1 VIVQILIVDDN
12 HDNID
17 LIRDILGTLDYD
29 IRVAMDGAS
38 ALELARKHHPDLMVL
53 DVNMPGMSG
62 FEVVEQLKKDEDIQS
77 IPVIMLTALSDVENR
92 VYAMTLGA
100 EDYLTKPFSPR
111 ELIARVQRRLQSKL
125 QTDDL
130 KAKQEQIRNT
140 FERFVAAPIVQQ
152 MLQHPA
158 DVKLGG
164 KLQEIT
170 VLFADLE
177 GFTSLSE
184 QTEPEKL
191 LSVLNQYHSLV
202 VKIIQRYNGTIDKFI
217 GDCVMA
223 LYNTPVEQADHISN
237 AVKSALHIQDELHW
251 FHTKLDKEYQLKINF
266 GIHTGVA
273 VVGNVGTTELMDY
286 TAVGDTV
293 NVAARL
299 QGLADNGR
307 ILISDVVYVAA
318 EDIVFGRLRGPFA
331 IKGRQN
337 AVTVYEI
344 SNTYIEP

>member
-1 VIVQILIVDDN
+1 MIVQILIVDDN
-12 HDNID
+12 RDNID
-17 LIRDILGTLDYD
+17 LIRDILDTLDYD
-29 IRVAMDGAS
+29 ILTALDGVS
-38 ALELARKHHPDLMVL
+38 ALELAGEHHPDLMIL

-62 FEVVEQLKKDEDIQS
+62 FEVVEKLKNDENTQS

-111 ELIARVQRRLQSKL
+111 ELIARVQRRLQAKV

-184 QTEPEKL
+184 RTDPEML
-191 LSVLNQYHSLV
+191 LTVLNQYHSLV

-223 LYNTPVEQADHISN
+223 LYNTPVEQEDHISN
-237 AVKSALHIQDELHW
+237 AVKSALHIQDDIHWLHS
-251 FHTKLDKEYQLKINF
+251 KLDKKYQLKINF

-299 QGLADNGR
+299 QGLAESGQ
-307 ILISDVVYVAA
+307 ILISDAA
-318 EDIVFGRLRGPFA
+318 YTAVDDIVFGRLRGPLA
-331 IKGRQN
+331 VKGRQN
-337 AVTVYEI
+337 AVIVYEI
-344 SNTYIEP
+344 SNTIIE

>member
-1 VIVQILIVDDN
+1 MQILVVDDN
-12 HDNID
+12 PDNIE
-17 LIRDILGTLDYD
+17 LICDILDTLGYD
-29 IRVAMDGAS
+29 IHTAVDGIS
-38 ALELARKHHPDLMVL
+38 ALEIARANHPDLMVL

-62 FEVVEQLKKDEDIQS
+62 FEVVEQLKQDELTSS
-77 IPVIMLTALSDVENR
+77 IPIIMLTALSDVENR
-92 VYAMTLGA
+92 IHAMTLGA

-111 ELIARVQRRLQSKL
+111 ELIARVERRLQSKV

-130 KAKQEQIRNT
+130 KAKQQQIRDT

-152 MLQHPA
+152 MLKSPEQ
-158 DVKLGG
+158 VKLGG
-164 KLQEIT
+164 KLQPIT

-184 QTEPEKL
+184 HTDPEEL

-223 LYNTPVEQADHISN
+223 LYNTPVEQELHISN
-237 AVKSALHIQDELHW
+237 AVKAALHIQDELPW
-251 FHTKLDKEYQLKINF
+251 FHQTLAEPYRLKINF

-293 NVAARL
+293 NVSARL
-299 QGLADNGR
+299 QGLADNGQ
-307 ILISDVVYVAA
+307 ILISQPVYEAV
-318 EDIVFGRLRGPFA
+318 EDFVFARLRGPLA
-331 IKGRQN
+331 VKGRQN
-337 AVTVYEI
+337 SVIVYEI
-344 SNTYIEP
+344 SNTYIPE

>member
-1 VIVQILIVDDN
+1 MQILIVDDN
-12 HDNID
+12 QDNID
-17 LIRDILGTLDYD
+17 LIHDILDTLGYD
-29 IRVAMDGAS
+29 ILTATDGPS
-38 ALELARKHHPDLMVL
+38 AIELAREHHPDLMVL

-62 FEVVEQLKKDEDIQS
+62 FEVVEHLKKDDLTQS
-77 IPVIMLTALSDVENR
+77 IPIIMLTALSDIENR
-92 VYAMTLGA
+92 VHAMTLGA

-130 KAKQEQIRNT
+130 KAMQLQIRNT

-184 QTEPEKL
+184 RTDPEML
-191 LSVLNQYHSLV
+191 LSILNQYHSLI

-223 LYNTPVEQADHISN
+223 LYNTPVEQIDHTNN

-251 FHTKLDKEYQLKINF
+251 FHSKLDAEYRLKINF

-293 NVAARL
+293 NIAARL
-299 QGLADNGR
+299 QGMADGGQ
-307 ILISDVVYVAA
+307 ILISEAVYRAA
-318 EDIVFGRLRGPFA
+318 EDIVFGRLRGPVPV
-331 IKGRQN
+331 KGRQN
-337 AVTVYEI
+337 AVIVYEI
-344 SNTYIEP
+344 SNTIILS

>member
-1 VIVQILIVDDN
+1 MQILVVDDN
-12 HDNID
+12 LDNID
-17 LIRDILGTLDYD
+17 LIRDILDTLDYD
-29 IRVAMDGAS
+29 ILTALDGVS
-38 ALELARKHHPDLMVL
+38 ALKLAGEHHPDLLIL

-62 FEVVEQLKKDEDIQS
+62 FEVVEQLKDDEDTQS

-111 ELIARVQRRLQSKL
+111 ELVARVQRRLQSKV

-152 MLQHPA
+152 MLQHPT

-184 QTEPEKL
+184 RTDPEML
-191 LSVLNQYHSLV
+191 LTVLNQYHSLV

-223 LYNTPVEQADHISN
+223 LYNTPVEQEDHISN
-237 AVKSALHIQDELHW
+237 AVKSALHIQDDLHLL
-251 FHTKLDKEYQLKINF
+251 HSRLDKEYQLKINF

-293 NVAARL
+293 NISARL
-299 QGLADNGR
+299 QGLAESGK
-307 ILISDVVYVAA
+307 ILISEAVFEAV
-318 EDIVFGRLRGPFA
+318 EDIAFGRLLGPVA
-331 IKGRQN
+331 VKGRQET
-337 AVTVYEI
+337 VTVYEI
-344 SNTYIEP
+344 SNTFIES

>member
-1 VIVQILIVDDN
+1 MQILVVDDN
-12 HDNID
+12 QDNID
-17 LIRDILGTLDYD
+17 LIRDILDTLDYD
-29 IRVAMDGAS
+29 ILSAMDGVS
-38 ALELARKHHPDLMVL
+38 ALKLAREYHPDLVVL

-62 FEVVEQLKKDEDIQS
+62 FEVVERLKNDEDMQS

-111 ELIARVQRRLQSKL
+111 ELIARVQRRLQSKV

-152 MLQHPA
+152 MLQNPT

-184 QTEPEKL
+184 QTDPEML

-223 LYNTPVEQADHISN
+223 LYNTPVEHPDHIGN

-251 FHTKLDKEYQLKINF
+251 FHTKLDEEYRLKINF

-293 NVAARL
+293 NVSARL
-299 QGLADNGR
+299 QGLADNGQ
-307 ILISDVVYVAA
+307 ILISDAVYNAV
-318 EDIVFGRLRGPFA
+318 EDIVFGRLRGPLA
-331 IKGRQN
+331 VKGRQN

-344 SNTYIEP
+344 SNIFIEA

>member
-1 VIVQILIVDDN
+1 VQILIVDDN
-12 HDNID
+12 QDNID
-17 LIRDILGTLDYD
+17 LIHDILDTLGYD
-29 IRVAMDGAS
+29 ILTAVDGPS
-38 ALELARKHHPDLMVL
+38 ALELAREYHPDLIVL

-62 FEVVEQLKKDEDIQS
+62 FEVVEYLKRDDVMQS
-77 IPVIMLTALSDVENR
+77 IPIIMLTALSDVENR

-130 KAKQEQIRNT
+130 KAMQQQIRNT

-184 QTEPEKL
+184 QTDPEML
-191 LSVLNQYHSLV
+191 LSVLNQYHSLI

-223 LYNTPVEQADHISN
+223 LYNTPVEQPDHISN
-237 AVKSALHIQDELHW
+237 AVKSALHIQDDLHW
-251 FHTKLDKEYQLKINF
+251 FHSKLEKEYRLKINF

-293 NVAARL
+293 NIAARL
-299 QGLADNGR
+299 QGMADGGQ
-307 ILISDVVYVAA
+307 ILISEAVYNAA
-318 EDIVFGRLRGPFA
+318 EDIVFGRLRGPIA
-331 IKGRQN
+331 VKGRQN
-337 AVTVYEI
+337 AVIIYEI
-344 SNTYIEP
+344 SNTFIEP